1 MIVFLESS
9 FWKIILFSTQ
19 SFNTLR
25 WGLLNIV
32 IVIILTNYDILLIIL
47 LLLFLLF
54 LFSLPGSF
62 SVLVI
67 FVIIFLIADDL
78 HPMIN
83 IIIFD
88 LLF

>member
-1 MIVFLESS
+1 MIVFLKSS

-32 IVIILTNYDILLIIL
+32 IVIILTNYDILIIL